1 MDEHS
6 ILLHRLCVTSALFP
20 PACAVD
26 LTEVTVEQASVRLQR
41 TATAPAACGP
51 DGAVPS
57 AAIPSRYQRHLTDL
71 PWGPRAVRLK
81 RMVRTFGCCQPNC
94 PRRIFPERLPDLVAP
109 SARTTTRLLDRL
121 RAMGLALGG
130 QARARRAARLRWS
143 PRPPPL
149 LRRVRA
155 ACGPSTPALQAVGR
169 AAWAGRRGHRDGTL
183 LVELTPNRVVALRPD
198 RAATT
203 VAAWLAPHPTLTVVC
218 RDRRALSADGIRRG
232 TPEAVPGVERL
243 PLVPN
248 LRQALAAFLITARA
262 AMPAAALGTAPA
274 LRPLRSSEPGTR
286 REQGRRPSATKGP
299 RRTPPR
305 PRCRRPATG
314 PVPPPRRGDGPAR
327 PPPRALPG

>member
-1 MDEHS
+1 MSDKLRTLIS
-6 ILLHRLCVTSALFP
+6 SLLP

-51 DGAVPS
+51 DGAGPS
-57 AAIPSRYQRHLTDL
+57 SAIPRRSPRHRTDL
-71 PWGPRAVRLK
+71 PWGTRAVHLQR
-81 RMVRTFGCCQPNC
+81 RVRTFGCCQPPC
-94 PRRIFPERLPDLVAP
+94 PRRIFPERLPALVAP
-109 SARTTTRLLDRL
+109 SAGTTTRLLDRL
-121 RAMGLALGG
+121 WAMGLALGG
-130 QARARRAARLRWS
+130 QAGARRAARLRWS
-143 PRPPPL
+143 PSPPTL
-149 LRRVRA
+149 LRGVGA
-155 ACGPSTPALQAVGR
+155 AWVPSTPALQAVGR
-169 AAWAGRRGHRDGTL
+169 DAWAGRRGHRDGTL
-183 LVELTPNRVVALRPD
+183 LVELTPHRVVALRPD

-203 VAAWLAPHPTLTVVC
+203 VAAWLAPHPTLTVVG

-243 PLVPN
+243 PLVHN
-248 LRQALAAFLITARA
+248 LRQALEAFLITARA

-274 LRPLRSSEPGTR
+274 RLPRRSPVPGTR

-327 PPPRALPG
+327 LPTRALPG